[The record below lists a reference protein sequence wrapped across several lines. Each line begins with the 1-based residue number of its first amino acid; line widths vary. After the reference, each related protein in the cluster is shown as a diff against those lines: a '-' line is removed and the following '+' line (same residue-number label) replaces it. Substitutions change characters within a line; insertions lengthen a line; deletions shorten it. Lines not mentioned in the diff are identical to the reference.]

1 MSKFHG
7 AAKRVNYARFNAIGD
22 TLTGIVVAIEET
34 TVPDI
39 IDGRVVGPKIDVK
52 TGHPQ
57 TQIDIAV
64 QNEGDAYPTVVHA
77 RTMVSAAL
85 AAELDRIKAS
95 DLHVGDHLTLTYV
108 SDEED
113 GSDYPAKVYKADI
126 KPGK

>member
-1 MSKFHG
+1 MSKFHA
-7 AAKRVNYARFNAIGD
+7 AAKRVNYARFSALGD
-22 TLTGIVVAIEET
+22 TVAGTVVAIDET

-39 IDGRVVGPKIDVK
+39 VGGRVVGPKLDVK

-57 TQIDIAV
+57 TQVDISV
-64 QNEGDAYPTVVHA
+64 QGEGDAYPTVIHA
-77 RTMVSAAL
+77 RTMVSSAL
-85 AAELDRIKAS
+85 AEELDRIKAA

-113 GSDYPAKVYKADI
+113 GSDFPAKVYKASI